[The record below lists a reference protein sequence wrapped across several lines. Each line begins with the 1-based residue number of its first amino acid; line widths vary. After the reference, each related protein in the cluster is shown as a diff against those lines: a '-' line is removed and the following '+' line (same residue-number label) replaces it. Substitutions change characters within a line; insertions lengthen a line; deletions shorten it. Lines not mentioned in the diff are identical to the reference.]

1 MDRIQEL
8 EIMELSHFLLIWTQI
23 LQQPLMHLIE
33 ASKHS
38 LKEIVLMTKVC
49 SKQK

>member
-23 LQQPLMHLIE
+23 LLQLLMPLIE
-33 ASKHS
+33 ASKQS
-38 LKEIVLMTKVC
+38 LKEIVSMTRVY